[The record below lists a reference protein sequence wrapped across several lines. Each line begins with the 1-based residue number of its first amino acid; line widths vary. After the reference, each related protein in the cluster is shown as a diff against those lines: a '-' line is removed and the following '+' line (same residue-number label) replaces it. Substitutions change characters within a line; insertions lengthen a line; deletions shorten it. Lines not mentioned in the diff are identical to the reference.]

1 MLKGENYSSQLYE
14 NWSNRLAFNTLLGG
28 KCGVIENFDNE
39 LEVTSIG
46 SNVTIDSGV
55 LIIKGGIIRNTTSL
69 TLSVQLEANKYH
81 SVVVEVD
88 LSQVNTQND
97 FLQGS
102 IKIISN
108 TGSYPTLTQQD
119 IELTPTSRNIPI
131 RTC

>member
-55 LIIKGGIIRNTTSL
+55 CIIKGGIIRNTTSL

-88 LSQVNTQND
+88 LSQVNTEND

-119 IELTPTSRNIPI
+119 IELTPTSRYLSI

>member
-1 MLKGENYSSQLYE
+1 MLKGENYASQLYE
-14 NWSNRLAFNTLLGG
+14 NWSNRLAINTFLGG
-28 KCGVIENFDNE
+28 NCGIVSNFDNE
-39 LEVTSIG
+39 LEVTTAG

-55 LIIKGGIIRNTTSL
+55 VIIKGGIIRNTTAL

-88 LSQVNTQND
+88 LSQVNTEND

-108 TGSYPTLTQQD
+108 TGSYPTLIQED
-119 IELTPTSRNIPI
+119 IELTPQTRYLSI
-131 RTC
+131 

>member
-55 LIIKGGIIRNTTSL
+55 CIIKGGIIRNTTSL

-119 IELTPTSRNIPI
+119 IELTPTSRYLSI

>member
-88 LSQVNTQND
+88 LSQVNTEND

>member
-14 NWSNRLAFNTLLGG
+14 NWSNRLAINTFLGG
-28 KCGVIENFDNE
+28 KCGIIENFDNE
-39 LEVTSIG
+39 LAVTVAG
-46 SNVTIDSGV
+46 SNVSIDSGV
-55 LIIKGGIIRNTTSL
+55 VIIKGGIIRNTTDT

-88 LSQVNTQND
+88 LSQVNTEND

-108 TGSYPTLTQQD
+108 TGAYPTLTQQD
-119 IELTPTSRNIPI
+119 IELTPTSRYLPI